1 MKSFVRIGTC
11 LIALGV
17 AGLLAGCASHRS
29 SGTAQRAARDF
40 EVVETNSKHL
50 LTPQEMEHLR
60 HEVAKF
66 LEKEGAVASGDYY
79 VKIFL
84 APDKDGL
91 STEWVVVRFT
101 RDTEM
106 RYSLLGSYAAN
117 SYNTRSYA
125 SYNYYPYGYDN
136 FGRISFQYYDDPF
149 YGSHYYFPPRNRHNR
164 DRDHD
169 RGKDHGRDR
178 DRDKDRDGD
187 HARPPVQGRF
197 KPIPA
202 VESSPVTRTRRD
214 GNSGERNDQSGD
226 NNFRHRTGT
235 PGRPAERNRDPATSS
250 TARSESPRNESSAR
264 NDSNRGRDQGYPR
277 HGGAPVGQSERS
289 TESRRDSGSAS
300 PVRSESPARS
310 ESSSRS
316 STYTPTASRS
326 ESSPSSNRSEPSY
339 SAPARSESSSRSV
352 ESTQSPK
359 ESNQAE
365 AQRQRLE

>member
-1 MKSFVRIGTC
+1 MKSFMRIGTC

-17 AGLLAGCASHRS
+17 AGLLAGCASHSSPRS
-29 SGTAQRAARDF
+29 AQRNAHDF
-40 EVVETNSKHL
+40 EVVETNSKRL
-50 LTPQEMEHLR
+50 LTPQEMEYLR
-60 HEVAKF
+60 HEVLKF

-84 APDKDGL
+84 APDKDGIA
-91 STEWVVVRFT
+91 TEWVVVRFT

-125 SYNYYPYGYDN
+125 AYDYYPYGYDN
-136 FGRISFQYYDDPF
+136 FSRISFQYYDDPF
-149 YGSHYYFPPRNRHNR
+149 YGSHYYFPPRSRYNR

-169 RGKDHGRDR
+169 RNHDGNRDRDR
-178 DRDKDRDGD
+178 DRDKDRDRGD
-187 HARPPVQGRF
+187 EHARSPEQGRF

-202 VESSPVTRTRRD
+202 VGSSPVNRTHQD
-214 GNSGERNDQSGD
+214 GNDIGRNDQSGD
-226 NNFRHRTGT
+226 NNFPHRAGN
-235 PGRPAERNRDPATSS
+235 PGRSGDRNREANTGS
-250 TARSESPRNESSAR
+250 TARSELPRNEG
-264 NDSNRGRDQGYPR
+264 NRGRDQSFPR

-289 TESRRDSGSAS
+289 AEYRRDSGSSA
-300 PVRSESPARS
+300 PVRSEAPARS
-310 ESSSRS
+310 ESVSRS
-316 STYTPTASRS
+316 TSYTPTVSRS
-326 ESSPSSNRSEPSY
+326 EPSQSSSYSAPSY

-359 ESNQAE
+359 ESNRAE